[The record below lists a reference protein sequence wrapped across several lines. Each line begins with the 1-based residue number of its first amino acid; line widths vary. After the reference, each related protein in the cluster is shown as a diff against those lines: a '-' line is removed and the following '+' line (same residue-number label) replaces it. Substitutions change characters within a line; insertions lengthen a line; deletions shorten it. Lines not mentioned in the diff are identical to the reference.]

1 MFPATKNLLIAPT
14 VLSSL
19 ALLALVARPAMGQD
33 NPGERGQN
41 QQPPQLQTQIPSS
54 VHLFNYGDFDKQCVA
69 WTDGCRI
76 CIRNTDRS
84 PTCSNIGIACQPKQ
98 TIACTANHNQ

>member
-1 MFPATKNLLIAPT
+1 MITKKLLMAAT
-14 VLSSL
+14 VLSGLTLFATGAPSL
-19 ALLALVARPAMGQD
+19 AQDNSGKQGQD
-33 NPGERGQN
+33 
-41 QQPPQLQTQIPSS
+41 QQPPQPKAQIPSS

-76 CIRNTDRS
+76 CIRNTDRP

-98 TIACTANHNQ
+98 SITCTRQP